1 MLWPLERRDL
11 SPLCDNNGM
20 FAVILTLSL
29 QSTSIQGTL
38 QIPPGSTSPPSAR
51 VVLLPLEYAKLF
63 NALAQRR
70 IDNYWGVF
78 LDSGMARRNKEL
90 FTEYLPVAY
99 SSVLEDVVSE
109 MRRDG
114 INTANL
120 IKTAPQGNF
129 EFTNITPG
137 EYKIVAT
144 AVLRGEDRIWT
155 ETVQVVSSPL
165 VIQLKH
171 RP

>member
-1 MLWPLERRDL
+1 
-11 SPLCDNNGM
+11 M
-20 FAVILTLSL
+20 FAVMLAVFL

-38 QIPPGSTSPPSAR
+38 QVPPGSTTPSSAR
-51 VVLLPLEYAKLF
+51 VVLLPVEYAKLF
-63 NALAQRR
+63 NALMQRR

-90 FTEYLPVAY
+90 FIEYLPVAY

-129 EFTNITPG
+129 EFSNITPG

-144 AVLRGEDRIWT
+144 AVLRGEDRVWT
-155 ETVQVVSSPL
+155 ETVQVASSPL

>member
-1 MLWPLERRDL
+1 ML
-11 SPLCDNNGM
+11 
-20 FAVILTLSL
+20 AVFL
-29 QSTSIQGTL
+29 QSTSIQGPL
-38 QIPPGSTSPPSAR
+38 QVPPGSPTPSSAR
-51 VVLLPLEYAKLF
+51 VVLLPVEYAKLF
-63 NALAQRR
+63 NALMQRR

-90 FTEYLPVAY
+90 FIEYLPVAY

-129 EFTNITPG
+129 EFSNITPG

-144 AVLRGEDRIWT
+144 AVLRGEDRFWT
-155 ETVQVVSSPL
+155 ETVQVASSPL

>member
-1 MLWPLERRDL
+1 
-11 SPLCDNNGM
+11 M
-20 FAVILTLSL
+20 FAVMLALFL

-38 QIPPGSTSPPSAR
+38 QVPPGSPSPPTAR

-70 IDNYWGVF
+70 IDDYWEVF
-78 LDSGMARRNKEL
+78 KAAGMARRNKEL
-90 FTEYLPVAY
+90 FIEYLPVAY
-99 SSVLEDVVSE
+99 STVLEDVVSE

-129 EFTNITPG
+129 DFSNVAPG

-144 AVLRGEDRIWT
+144 AVLRGEDQVWT
-155 ETVQVVSSPL
+155 ETVQVASSRL
-165 VIQLKH
+165 VIQLKY
-171 RP
+171 RVP

>member
-1 MLWPLERRDL
+1 MLAL
-11 SPLCDNNGM
+11 
-20 FAVILTLSL
+20 FL

-38 QIPPGSTSPPSAR
+38 QVTPGSASPSSAR

-63 NALAQRR
+63 NALTQRR
-70 IDNYWGVF
+70 LDNYWAVF
-78 LDSGMARRNKEL
+78 LDSGMARRNREL
-90 FTEYLPVAY
+90 FIDYIPVAY
-99 SSVLEDVVSE
+99 STVLEDVVSE

-114 INTANL
+114 LNTAGL

-129 EFTNITPG
+129 EFSNVTPG

-144 AVLRGEDRIWT
+144 AVLRGEDHVWT
-155 ETVQVVSSPL
+155 ETVQVASSRL